1 MYERLFKHKNPE
13 DSSEVP
19 GGFLSDVNTDSLM
32 VLKALGDKH
41 IVAAKVQYTD
51 IILTLALNL
60 FYWVFIKLILSFFSC
75 TIGSSLN
82 ESGSSVSTKIQRKS
96 LLT

>member
-51 IILTLALNL
+51 IILTL
-60 FYWVFIKLILSFFSC
+60 
-75 TIGSSLN
+75 SL
-82 ESGSSVSTKIQRKS
+82 
-96 LLT
+96 